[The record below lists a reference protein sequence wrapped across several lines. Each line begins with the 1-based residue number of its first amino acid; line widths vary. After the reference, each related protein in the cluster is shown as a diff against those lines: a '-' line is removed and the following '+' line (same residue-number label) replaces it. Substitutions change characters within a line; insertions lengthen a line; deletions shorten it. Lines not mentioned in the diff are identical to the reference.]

1 MKKNITIKLLA
12 FTIIVVSISSCGF
25 FKRLA
30 SSDLETE
37 EDFII
42 EEISK
47 EVSKPEK
54 KKTTQSQPKK
64 NKMNIV
70 LCDKDNKKL
79 YNAIEQWYGTPYK
92 SGGCSKNGVDCSCF
106 TINIYQEVYNVKLN
120 RRAMDMVQ
128 NIKLI
133 NRKDLVEGDLVFFTN
148 SNGRINHVGIYLKE
162 NMFAHASSSKGVMV
176 SKLTEKYWDSKFY
189 KGGRHKDVTTKW
201 K

>member
-12 FTIIVVSISSCGF
+12 FTIIAASISSCGF

-64 NKMNIV
+64 NKMN
-70 LCDKDNKKL
+70 LCNR
-79 YNAIEQWYGTPYK
+79 
-92 SGGCSKNGVDCSCF
+92 
-106 TINIYQEVYNVKLN
+106 YQ
-120 RRAMDMVQ
+120 
-128 NIKLI
+128 
-133 NRKDLVEGDLVFFTN
+133 
-148 SNGRINHVGIYLKE
+148 
-162 NMFAHASSSKGVMV
+162 V
-176 SKLTEKYWDSKFY
+176 SKHQF
-189 KGGRHKDVTTKW
+189 R
-201 K
+201 